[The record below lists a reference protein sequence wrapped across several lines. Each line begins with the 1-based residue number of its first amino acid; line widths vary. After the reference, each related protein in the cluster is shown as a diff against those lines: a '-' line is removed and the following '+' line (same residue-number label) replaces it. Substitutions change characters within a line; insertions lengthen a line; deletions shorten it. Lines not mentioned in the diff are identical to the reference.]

1 MKYEIKVTKTTA
13 PKPHP
18 TDETKLGFGQIFTDH
33 MFLMDFDPDKGWHDA
48 RIVPFGPLAHAPGCH
63 GLPLRR

>member
-18 TDETKLGFGQIFTDH
+18 TDETKLDFGQIFTDH
-33 MFLMDFDPDKGWHDA
+33 MFLMDFDPDK
-48 RIVPFGPLAHAPGCH
+48 LA
-63 GLPLRR
+63 